1 MADKIIYLFDKE
13 TKKYIGQEF
22 AYESASKRGEYIIPE
37 NATTVVPPESIEGYD
52 LVFNGKAW
60 QRKKQED
67 VVIDEKQKQIA
78 ELKMKLQKNDFKNL
92 KNLEAQLAGLPLPY
106 DPVELHNIMQS
117 WRNQIDKLEK
127 ESAQ

>member
-22 AYESASKRGEYIIPE
+22 AYESATKRGEYIIPE
-37 NATTVVPPESIEGYD
+37 NATTVVPPETVDGYD
-52 LVFNGKAW
+52 LVFNGKTW
-60 QRKKQED
+60 QKQKNESET
-67 VVIDEKQKQIA
+67 IDERQKKIF
-78 ELKMKLQKNDFKNL
+78 ELKAKLQSNDFKNL

-127 ESAQ
+127 EGAK